1 MSALIKFL
9 RISYRKDA
17 LKFKLKRLSQ
27 SFACIVAAS
36 LRAAKASVLLRAR
49 RAGLQKS
56 LPHSPRIYRKRP
68 LGGILASVRAACRAL
83 TQGRLMRR
91 DQTRAVAKLR

>member
-1 MSALIKFL
+1 MKRFDKIL

-17 LKFKLKRLSQ
+17 LKFKLERLSQ
-27 SFACIVAAS
+27 SFACIVAVP
-36 LRAAKASVLLRAR
+36 LRRPERLPCFA

-83 TQGRLMRR
+83 TQGRLRR
-91 DQTRAVAKLR
+91 YDQTRAVAKLR